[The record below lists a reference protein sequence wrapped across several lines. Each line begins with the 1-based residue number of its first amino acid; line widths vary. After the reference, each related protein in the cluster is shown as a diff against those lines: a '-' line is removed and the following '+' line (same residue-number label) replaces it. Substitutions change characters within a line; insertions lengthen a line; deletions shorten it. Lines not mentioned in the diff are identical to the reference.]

1 MKTKILLTIA
11 SLVLLV
17 TGLQAQ
23 TFKKGDFDL
32 NAGIGLGYTYSLYSG
47 VSSWPAIVVSG
58 EKGVSELSDLGV
70 LSIGG
75 TFGFK
80 HISLSGTGT
89 DWSWNDFYIGARGAL
104 HLAAVQSDKLDVY
117 GGASLGVRIYT
128 FPEAVVTYSGGWP
141 VGYDIEKK
149 AHTTAFFGI
158 FGGAKYSFS
167 EKFAGFAELGYD
179 IAWLKLGVSFK
190 L

>member
-1 MKTKILLTIA
+1 MKTKILLSFV
-11 SLVLLV
+11 SLALFFN
-17 TGLQAQ
+17 GLQAQ
-23 TFKKGDFDL
+23 TFKNGDFNI

-47 VSSWPAIVVSG
+47 VSSWPAIVVSA
-58 EKGVSELSDLGV
+58 EKGIKELPNLGV

-80 HISLSGTGT
+80 HISLSGTGS
-89 DWSWNDFYIGARGAL
+89 DWNWNDFYIGARGAL
-104 HLAAVQSDKLDVY
+104 HLSAITSDKLDVY

-128 FPEAVVTYSGGWP
+128 YPDVVYNG
-141 VGYDIEKK
+141 GYDYSIEKK

-158 FGGAKYSFS
+158 FGGAKYSFT
-167 EKFAGFAELGYD
+167 EKFAVFGELGYD
-179 IAWLKLGVSFK
+179 ISWLKLGVSFK